1 MQYGLYAQLDFK
13 LFVYVSGSGA
23 TEVVALRYKEA
34 HPLAKRADGIQAG
47 CGACW
52 AGKPRRRQLREYELP
67 YDVSPQRAHWRAE
80 PPRSAVVRRHEP
92 AQPNGGCFAR
102 R

>member
-34 HPLAKRADGIQAG
+34 HPLAKRADGIQA
-47 CGACW
+47 
-52 AGKPRRRQLREYELP
+52 R
-67 YDVSPQRAHWRAE
+67 V
-80 PPRSAVVRRHEP
+80 
-92 AQPNGGCFAR
+92 
-102 R
+102 

>member
-34 HPLAKRADGIQAG
+34 HPLAKRADADSGAIGPVIPVGIGPRFRWDLVQDSG
-47 CGACW
+47 
-52 AGKPRRRQLREYELP
+52 GKW
-67 YDVSPQRAHWRAE
+67 S
-80 PPRSAVVRRHEP
+80 S
-92 AQPNGGCFAR
+92 F
-102 R
+102 

>member
-34 HPLAKRADGIQAG
+34 HPLAKRADGIQARVWSLLG
-47 CGACW
+47 GQAQTSS
-52 AGKPRRRQLREYELP
+52 ASR
-67 YDVSPQRAHWRAE
+67 VRA
-80 PPRSAVVRRHEP
+80 SI
-92 AQPNGGCFAR
+92 
-102 R
+102 